1 MTRQAALYHPP
12 LMLNTDKI
20 GLFLVTIMIFFG
32 SIVIIE
38 PSPYDV
44 MSLLAIPFL
53 GFTGFKVKRG
63 LAFFILIITIYEIGG
78 FTALIPH
85 FNRSDAVTFQLLS
98 FYLYITSLFFAFF
111 FSQNSIV
118 RLNLCLKAYAGGA
131 VIAALCG
138 IVGYFDIGGTAPYFT
153 LYTRAS
159 GTFKDPNVFGS
170 YLILGALFLMQRIL
184 LGQTKHFFVSLTS
197 LVILIIGVV
206 LSFSRGSW
214 GAMIFSSA
222 CMILFGYLT
231 ADNFVMRKRIVSAS
245 IIAVGAAILGLI
257 ILLSFENMREFFI
270 QRASIT
276 QDYDSGETGRFGNQ
290 IRSISMLLDRPLGFG
305 PLLFRNWFGIEPHN
319 SYINAF
325 ASCGWLGGLAFI
337 ALVSSTFYVGFR
349 LCFRPS
355 PYRRISQ
362 VAWPALMVLLLQGFQ
377 IDIDHWRHV
386 FLLFGIVWGLEA
398 ARQEWEKQECERH

>member
-1 MTRQAALYHPP
+1 MTQQAVLHNAP
-12 LMLNTDKI
+12 LMLNTHKI
-20 GLFLVTIMIFFG
+20 SLYLFGMMIFFG
-32 SIVIIE
+32 SIVSIE
-38 PSPYDV
+38 PSPYDIG
-44 MSLLAIPFL
+44 SLLAIPFL
-53 GFTGFKVKRG
+53 AVTGFKIKRG
-63 LAFFILIITIYEIGG
+63 LIFFIIVITIYEVGG
-78 FTALIPH
+78 FTALVQH
-85 FNRSDAVTFQLLS
+85 FNRQDAVTFQLLS

-111 FSQNSIV
+111 FSEQSV
-118 RLNLCLKAYAGGA
+118 ERLNFCLKAYAAGA
-131 VIAALCG
+131 VVAAVCG
-138 IVGYFDIGGTAPYFT
+138 IAGYFDIGGTASYFT

-184 LGQTKHFFVSLTS
+184 LGQTKHYFISCASLI
-197 LVILIIGVV
+197 ILITGVL

-214 GAMIFSSA
+214 GAMIFSGFTMVLCA
-222 CMILFGYLT
+222 YLT
-231 ADNFVMRKRIVSAS
+231 ADSSAMRRRIV
-245 IIAVGAAILGLI
+245 IATALSVGAVILGILI
-257 ILLSFENMREFFI
+257 MLSFENMREFFV

-290 IRSISMLLDRPLGFG
+290 LRSIPMLLDRPLGFG

-325 ASCGWLGGLAFI
+325 ASCGWLGGLAFM
-337 ALVSSTFYVGFR
+337 ALVASTFYIGFR

-398 ARQEWEKQECERH
+398 ARQEWEAAQ

>member
-1 MTRQAALYHPP
+1 MRLQATAHSAPI
-12 LMLNTDKI
+12 MLNTDKVRVYLF
-20 GLFLVTIMIFFG
+20 GLMIFFG
-32 SIVIIE
+32 SIVSIE
-38 PSPYDV
+38 PSPYDLG
-44 MSLLAIPFL
+44 SLMAIPF
-53 GFTGFKVKRG
+53 FVITGFKIKRG
-63 LAFFILIITIYEIGG
+63 LVFFIFIITLYEIGG
-78 FTALIPH
+78 FSALVPH
-85 FNRSDAVTFQLLS
+85 FNRQDAVTFQLLS
-98 FYLYITSLFFAFF
+98 FYLYLTSLFFAFF
-111 FSQNSIV
+111 FSENSLE
-118 RLNLCLKAYAGGA
+118 RLNFCLKAYAGGA
-131 VIAALCG
+131 VFAALCG
-138 IVGYFDIGGTAPYFT
+138 IIGYFDIGGTAAYFT

-170 YLILGALFLMQRIL
+170 YLILGALFLMQRVL
-184 LGQTKHFFVSLTS
+184 LGYTKHYLISLIF
-197 LVILIIGVV
+197 LLILIIGVL

-214 GAMIFSSA
+214 GAMVFSSIS
-222 CMILFGYLT
+222 MIMLAYLT
-231 ADNFVMRKRIVSAS
+231 SDTAAMRRRI
-245 IIAVGAAILGLI
+245 IIASAFSAGAVILCIL

-290 IRSISMLLDRPLGFG
+290 IRSITMLLDRPLGFG

-386 FLLFGIVWGLEA
+386 FLLFGIIWGLEA
-398 ARQEWEKQECERH
+398 ARQEWQSTQSG